1 MPRGLLGILIF
12 LLVSVSVAR
21 AQGDIVLLR
30 IGDTQVYKSEFE
42 YYFNRSNCNTSQ
54 EFLED
59 FIAYKAK
66 TLYAKELGLDTF
78 PDFINQ
84 KMYYLQSL
92 EGLLGKKDPVG
103 CQSSATGEEWMELWH
118 VTCPLEQHVPKADEI
133 KAKSFMDSISSVL
146 KDDVVGEGK
155 IGKTLWIPRHLL
167 LPEWDKALA
176 GLTQGEIS
184 KPFYSP
190 IGLHIVCWKDKRID
204 EKPLEKEMDSE
215 VVSAFNYKVK
225 EVEDALLVMALSM
238 NRSVS
243 YSEEELE
250 EFFIRYRE
258 GYQWDYPHYRG
269 AVFHCK
275 NKKTAKAIKKHLK
288 RYDFSSWEEAL
299 NGLNFVY
306 AESYRME
313 YGLFQIGKNKYV
325 DKLIFKCGSFEPLSD
340 YPYTFVMG
348 KKLKVPDSY
357 KDVRDKVVKD
367 YLDYQDRR
375 WNDVVKHK
383 YKVEINEEVLKTVNN
398 SGNK

>member
-42 YYFNRSNCNTSQ
+42 YYLNRSNCNTSQ

-66 TLYAKELGLDTF
+66 ALYAKELGLDTF

-103 CQSSATGEEWMELWH
+103 CQSSAAGEEWMELWH

-146 KDDVVGEGK
+146 KDNVVGEGK

-190 IGLHIVCWKDKRID
+190 IGLHIVCWKDKRMD

-215 VVSAFNYKVK
+215 EVSAFNYKVK

-243 YSEEELE
+243 YSEKELE
-250 EFFIRYRE
+250 EFFIGHRE

-367 YLDYQDRR
+367 YLDYQDRH

>member
-59 FIAYKAK
+59 FLVYKAK

-103 CQSSATGEEWMELWH
+103 CQSSAAGEEWMELWH

-146 KDDVVGEGK
+146 KDNVVGEGK

-215 VVSAFNYKVK
+215 EVSAFNYKVK

-367 YLDYQDRR
+367 YLDYQDRH
-375 WNDVVKHK
+375 WNNVVKHK

>member
-66 TLYAKELGLDTF
+66 ALYAKELGLDTF

-103 CQSSATGEEWMELWH
+103 CQSSAAGEEWMELWH

-146 KDDVVGEGK
+146 KDNVVGEGK

-190 IGLHIVCWKDKRID
+190 IGLHIVCWKDKRMD

-238 NRSVS
+238 NRSFS

-367 YLDYQDRR
+367 YLDYQDRH

>member
-59 FIAYKAK
+59 FLVYKAK

-103 CQSSATGEEWMELWH
+103 CQSSAAGEEWMELWH

-146 KDDVVGEGK
+146 KDNVVGEGK

-190 IGLHIVCWKDKRID
+190 IGLHIVCWKDKRMD

-238 NRSVS
+238 NRSFS

-367 YLDYQDRR
+367 YLDYQDRH

>member
-66 TLYAKELGLDTF
+66 ALYAKELGLDTF

-103 CQSSATGEEWMELWH
+103 CQSSAAGEEWMELWH

-299 NGLNFVY
+299 DGLNFVY

-367 YLDYQDRR
+367 YLDYQDRH

>member
-66 TLYAKELGLDTF
+66 ALYAKELGLDTF

-103 CQSSATGEEWMELWH
+103 CQSSAAGEEWMELWH

-146 KDDVVGEGK
+146 KDNVVGEGK

-190 IGLHIVCWKDKRID
+190 IGLHIVCWKDKRMD

-215 VVSAFNYKVK
+215 EVSAFNYKVK

-243 YSEEELE
+243 YSEKELE
-250 EFFIRYRE
+250 EFFIGHRE

>member
-66 TLYAKELGLDTF
+66 ALYAKELGLDTF

-103 CQSSATGEEWMELWH
+103 CQSSAAGEEWMELWH

-146 KDDVVGEGK
+146 KDNVVGEGK

-190 IGLHIVCWKDKRID
+190 IGLHIVCWKDKRMD

-215 VVSAFNYKVK
+215 EVSAFNYNVK

-367 YLDYQDRR
+367 YLDYQDRH

>member
-66 TLYAKELGLDTF
+66 ALYAKELGLDTF

-103 CQSSATGEEWMELWH
+103 CQSSAAGEEWMELWH

-146 KDDVVGEGK
+146 KDNVVGEGK

-190 IGLHIVCWKDKRID
+190 IGLHIVCWKDKRMD
-204 EKPLEKEMDSE
+204 EKPLEKQMDSE

-367 YLDYQDRR
+367 YLDYQDRH

>member
-66 TLYAKELGLDTF
+66 ALYAKELGLDTF

-103 CQSSATGEEWMELWH
+103 CQSSAAGEEWMELWH

-146 KDDVVGEGK
+146 KDNVVGEGK

-215 VVSAFNYKVK
+215 EVSAFNYNVK

-367 YLDYQDRR
+367 YLDYQDRH

>member
-103 CQSSATGEEWMELWH
+103 CQSSAAGEEWMELWH

-146 KDDVVGEGK
+146 KDNVVGEGK

-238 NRSVS
+238 NRSFS

-367 YLDYQDRR
+367 YLDYQDRH

>member
-103 CQSSATGEEWMELWH
+103 CQSSAAGEEWMELWH

-367 YLDYQDRR
+367 YLDYQDRH

>member
-66 TLYAKELGLDTF
+66 ALYAKELGLDTF

-92 EGLLGKKDPVG
+92 EGLLRKKDPVG
-103 CQSSATGEEWMELWH
+103 CQSSAAGEEWMELWH
-118 VTCPLEQHVPKADEI
+118 LTCPLEQHVPKADEI

-367 YLDYQDRR
+367 YLDYQDRH

>member
-103 CQSSATGEEWMELWH
+103 CQSSAAGEEWMELWH

-146 KDDVVGEGK
+146 KDNVVGEGK

-167 LPEWDKALA
+167 FPEWDKALA

-190 IGLHIVCWKDKRID
+190 IGLHIVCWKDKRMD

-367 YLDYQDRR
+367 YLDYQDRH

>member
-92 EGLLGKKDPVG
+92 EGLLGKKDPIG
-103 CQSSATGEEWMELWH
+103 CQSSAAGEEWMELWH

-367 YLDYQDRR
+367 YLDYQDRH

>member
-103 CQSSATGEEWMELWH
+103 CQSSAAGEEWMELWH

-146 KDDVVGEGK
+146 KDNVVGEGK

-367 YLDYQDRR
+367 YLDYQDRH

>member
-66 TLYAKELGLDTF
+66 ALYAKELGLDTF

-103 CQSSATGEEWMELWH
+103 CQSSAAGEEWMELWH

-146 KDDVVGEGK
+146 KDDVVSEGK
-155 IGKTLWIPRHLL
+155 IGKTLWIPRYLL

-190 IGLHIVCWKDKRID
+190 IGLHIVCWKDKRMD

-238 NRSVS
+238 NRSFS

-275 NKKTAKAIKKHLK
+275 NKKTARAIKKHLK

-299 NGLNFVY
+299 NGLNFVH

-367 YLDYQDRR
+367 YLDYQDRH

>member
-66 TLYAKELGLDTF
+66 ALYAKELGLDTF

-92 EGLLGKKDPVG
+92 EGLLRKKDPVG
-103 CQSSATGEEWMELWH
+103 CQSSAAGEEWMELWH

-190 IGLHIVCWKDKRID
+190 IGLHIVCWKDKRMD

-367 YLDYQDRR
+367 YLDYQDRH

>member
-66 TLYAKELGLDTF
+66 ALYAKELGLDTF

-103 CQSSATGEEWMELWH
+103 CQSSAAGEEWMELWH

-146 KDDVVGEGK
+146 KDNVVGEGK

-215 VVSAFNYKVK
+215 EVSAFNYKVK

-367 YLDYQDRR
+367 YLDYQDRH